1 VPQGA
6 YIDQF
11 DFDFLRFKVP
21 PNEDD
26 RLISQQL
33 LLIKIANEAIVDAKL
48 TPGSKVA
55 VLVAMETELELHQF
69 RGRVNLH
76 SQIAQSLNAQG
87 IQLSSAE

>member
-1 VPQGA
+1 MFNRTGLAAAPQGA

-33 LLIKIANEAIVDAKL
+33 LLIKVADEAIRDANLK
-48 TPGSKVA
+48 PGGKVA
-55 VLVAMETELELHQF
+55 VLVAMETEL
-69 RGRVNLH
+69 NYT
-76 SQIAQSLNAQG
+76 
-87 IQLSSAE
+87 SSVAA